1 MFHYEKLQLYLRL
14 GLRSKKYIVYSNQS
28 QWLKPYVEFNKQKR
42 KETEKNCDKNGKVL
56 YKLMNNAVWDKNW
69 ETESM

>member
-14 GLRSKKYIVYSNQS
+14 GLTSKKYIVYSNQS

-56 YKLMNNAVWDKNW
+56 
-69 ETESM
+69 